1 MSALNSY
8 TLTWRHINTT
18 TTLCMVR
25 NYALRMMEHTL
36 TIH

>member
-8 TLTWRHINTT
+8 TLTWRHINT